1 MFQTVDELWD
11 FLNEQLQ
18 YEGQVIAELWE
29 SIRNSMGITEAE
41 ADFPEDETKPKP
53 LDFSCSTPGRF
64 LWPLIPWYTSGF
76 T

>member
-1 MFQTVDELWD
+1 MFHTVDELWD

-29 SIRNSMGITEAE
+29 SISESMGISEAE
-41 ADFPEDETKPKP
+41 TDFPEDETKPKP
-53 LDFSCSTPGRF
+53 LDFSRSTPGYF
-64 LWPLIPWYTSGF
+64 PGHLIPWFTSGF

>member
-1 MFQTVDELWD
+1 MKEFWQ
-11 FLNEQLQ
+11 QLS
-18 YEGQVIAELWE
+18 E
-29 SIRNSMGITEAE
+29 SMGISEAE

>member
-1 MFQTVDELWD
+1 MFHTVDELWD
-11 FLNEQLQ
+11 FLNEQLL
-18 YEGQVIAELWE
+18 YAVQVLDELWE
-29 SIRNSMGITEAE
+29 SISESMGISEAE

>member
-1 MFQTVDELWD
+1 MFHTVDELWD

-29 SIRNSMGITEAE
+29 DIRNSMGISVAE
-41 ADFPEDETKPKP
+41 ADFQEDETKPKP
-53 LDFSCSTPGRF
+53 LDFSRSTPGRF